1 MAIEATLKFLVEV
14 YAKFDQ
20 EKGTYINK
28 NEPLTPLDALPS
40 VDGLVVEH
48 NAQNGIHIGPIDG
61 EQLTYPSLVMEQEY
75 LTPNHSLSEEQLFN
89 LERSF
94 NLLLNQQL
102 LHDGAEKER
111 IEENYNTLLS
121 FFEDSTGLT
130 PEVVWLEQQ
139 LSKGLNDGLC
149 KRTLIDCYQRLVM
162 PSNYKEL
169 TFAEITNQDD
179 LKKWLENLSAKAR
192 TYNERSLYN
201 SLLGLLNESVNYYDE
216 IGKVKPTAIKALLS
230 FIPVLLVSIGTLAF
244 AEELLA
250 IYALYFIVLKGGE
263 YIGKTNISEL
273 QAFGGTVQQV
283 TSVTAATTTALLVRL
298 MELIFWSSRQC
309 YMATLQVGSHVLE
322 PLFSGTEAELG
333 ENIEEAL
340 LKAGENKDGGL
351 LFRNY
356 QLKLIVAPIEV
367 RCSALK
373 EQWFLRHRTGAEK
386 DRVLTRFL
394 GKMRELDQNHDPIET
409 KLEVAQ
415 RLIVKLKENKMVYE
429 EGRYTGPAINKA
441 ERFLKF
447 FIENPLAMMD
457 GKAESDSE
465 ESVSSA
471 SM

>member
-1 MAIEATLKFLVEV
+1 MTIDADLKSLVEV

-20 EKGTYINK
+20 EKGIYINK
-28 NEPLTPLDALPS
+28 NEQITSLGDLALLEH
-40 VDGLVVEH
+40 LV
-48 NAQNGIHIGPIDG
+48 AQPNSENGSHIALVDG
-61 EQLTYPSLVMEQEY
+61 EQPTYPSLVVEQESPASNN
-75 LTPNHSLSEEQLFN
+75 LNEEQLFS

-94 NLLLNQQL
+94 NLLLNQKL

-111 IEENYNTLLS
+111 IEENYNKLRL
-121 FFEDSTGLT
+121 FFESSSVV
-130 PEVVWLEQQ
+130 PEVVWLEHH

-149 KRTLIDCYQRLVM
+149 KRTLTDCYQRLVN
-162 PSNYKEL
+162 PANYKEL
-169 TFAEITNQDD
+169 TFGEIANQDD
-179 LKKWLENLSAKAR
+179 LKKWLENLSSKAR

-201 SLLGLLNESVNYYDE
+201 SLLGLLNESVDYYDE

-230 FIPVLLVSIGTLAF
+230 FIPVLLVSIGTIVF

-273 QAFGGTVQQV
+273 QSFGGTVQQV

-309 YMATLQVGSHVLE
+309 YMATLQVGSSVLE
-322 PLFSGTEAELG
+322 PLFSGTDTDSV

-351 LFRNY
+351 LFKNY

-394 GKMRELDQNHDPIET
+394 TKMRELDQNHDPIET
-409 KLEVAQ
+409 KLEAAE
-415 RLIVKLKENKMVYE
+415 RLIVKLKENKTVYE
-429 EGRYTGPAINKA
+429 EGRYTGPAIKKA
-441 ERFLKF
+441 ERFLQF
-447 FIENPLAMMD
+447 FINNPLAMMD
-457 GKAESDSE
+457 GLSE
-465 ESVSSA
+465 VKPIVSLSN
-471 SM
+471 SSK

>member
-1 MAIEATLKFLVEV
+1 MIIDADLKSLVEV

-20 EKGTYINK
+20 EKGIYINK
-28 NEPLTPLDALPS
+28 NEPLASSDHLVTELDS
-40 VDGLVVEH
+40 K
-48 NAQNGIHIGPIDG
+48 NGIHIGLIDG
-61 EQLTYPSLVMEQEY
+61 GQPTYPSLAGEQES
-75 LTPNHSLSEEQLFN
+75 LTTINNFNEEQLFS

-94 NLLLNQQL
+94 NLLLNQWL

-111 IEENYNTLLS
+111 IEENYNKLLS
-121 FFEDSTGLT
+121 FFDSSTVLL
-130 PEVVWLEQQ
+130 PEVVWLENH

-149 KRTLIDCYQRLVM
+149 KRTLIDCYQRLVT
-162 PSNYKEL
+162 PANYKEL
-169 TFAEITNQDD
+169 TFGEITNQDD
-179 LKKWLENLSAKAR
+179 LKKWLENLSSKAR

-201 SLLGLLNESVNYYDE
+201 SLLGLLNESVDYYDE
-216 IGKVKPTAIKALLS
+216 VGKIKPTAIKALLS
-230 FIPVLLVSIGTLAF
+230 FFPVLLVSIGTLAF

-273 QAFGGTVQQV
+273 QSFGGTVQQV
-283 TSVTAATTTALLVRL
+283 TCVTAATTTALLVRL

-309 YMATLQVGSHVLE
+309 YMATLQVGAHVLE
-322 PLFSGTEAELG
+322 PLFSGTDPDAV

-351 LFRNY
+351 LFKNY

-373 EQWFLRHRTGAEK
+373 EQWFLGHRTGAEK

-394 GKMRELDQNHDPIET
+394 TKMRELDQNHDPIET
-409 KLEVAQ
+409 KLEAAQ

-441 ERFLKF
+441 ERFLQF
-447 FIENPLAMMD
+447 FINNPLALMES
-457 GKAESDSE
+457 KAETTSTE
-465 ESVSSA
+465 CVSNA

>member
-1 MAIEATLKFLVEV
+1 MTMEANLKSLVEV

-20 EKGTYINK
+20 EKGIYINK
-28 NEPLTPLDALPS
+28 NESLTPLNELPS
-40 VDGLVVEH
+40 LDGLVIEH
-48 NAQNGIHIGPIDG
+48 NSQNGIHIGPVDG
-61 EQLTYPSLVMEQEY
+61 EQPTYPSLIVEQES
-75 LTPNHSLSEEQLFN
+75 LPSNNNLSEEQLFN

-94 NLLLNQQL
+94 NLLLNQCL
-102 LHDGAEKER
+102 LHDGAETER
-111 IEENYNTLLS
+111 IAENYNKLLLL
-121 FFEDSTGLT
+121 FETPADLL
-130 PEVVWLEQQ
+130 PEVKWLEQQ
-139 LSKGLNDGLC
+139 LSKGVNDGLC
-149 KRTLIDCYQRLVM
+149 KRTLTDCYQRLVT

-169 TFAEITNQDD
+169 TFGEITNQDD
-179 LKKWLENLSAKAR
+179 LKKWLENLSSKAR

-273 QAFGGTVQQV
+273 QSFGGTVQQV

-309 YMATLQVGSHVLE
+309 YMATLQVGCTVLE
-322 PLFSGTEAELG
+322 PLFSGTDSDAV

-340 LKAGENKDGGL
+340 LKAGENKDAGL

-356 QLKLIVAPIEV
+356 QLKLIVAPIEI
-367 RCSALK
+367 RCSSLK

-394 GKMRELDQNHDPIET
+394 TKMRELDQNHDPIET
-409 KLEVAQ
+409 KLEAAQ

-441 ERFLKF
+441 ERFLQF
-447 FIENPLAMMD
+447 FINNPLAMMD
-457 GKAESDSE
+457 GKATEC
-465 ESVSSA
+465 VGSS
-471 SM
+471 SL

>member
-1 MAIEATLKFLVEV
+1 MTIEANLKSLVEV

-20 EKGTYINK
+20 EKGIYINK
-28 NEPLTPLDALPS
+28 DEPLTPLDDLPS
-40 VDGLVVEH
+40 LNGFVVEH

-61 EQLTYPSLVMEQEY
+61 EQPTYPSLVVEQESP
-75 LTPNHSLSEEQLFN
+75 TSNHNLSEEQLFN

-94 NLLLNQQL
+94 NLLFNQQL
-102 LHDGAEKER
+102 LHDGAEKKR
-111 IEENYNTLLS
+111 IEERYNKLLS
-121 FFEDSTGLT
+121 FFEGSTVLL

-139 LSKGLNDGLC
+139 LSKGLNDSLC
-149 KRTLIDCYQRLVM
+149 KRTLTDCYQRLVT

-192 TYNERSLYN
+192 TYSERSLYN
-201 SLLGLLNESVNYYDE
+201 SLLGLLNESIDYYDE
-216 IGKVKPTAIKALLS
+216 IGKVKPTAINALLS

-273 QAFGGTVQQV
+273 QSFGGTVQQV

-309 YMATLQVGSHVLE
+309 YMATLQVGSTVFE
-322 PLFSGTEAELG
+322 PLFTGTDPG

-373 EQWFLRHRTGAEK
+373 EQWFLHHRTGAEK

-394 GKMRELDQNHDPIET
+394 SKMRELDQNHDPIEI
-409 KLEVAQ
+409 KLEATQ
-415 RLIVKLKENKMVYE
+415 RLLVKLKENKMVYE

-441 ERFLKF
+441 ERFLQF
-447 FIENPLAMMD
+447 FIDNPLAMMD
-457 GKAESDSE
+457 GKAETDSE
-465 ESVSSA
+465 ESVSNA